1 MPHATGIQRPEG
13 DDLVTLSFSVP
24 SDQVTPG
31 ANGVFIRIGKGR
43 GIRVPKTL
51 VAETGKSGYVVF
63 EAQVPGDVAA
73 TVISL
78 CAQLFQQAQ
87 TEKEA

>member
-13 DDLVTLSFSVP
+13 DDLVTLSFSVH
-24 SDQVTPG
+24 SDRVTPG
-31 ANGVFIRIGKGR
+31 ADDIFIRTGKG
-43 GIRVPKTL
+43 GGVRVPKTL
-51 VAETGKSGYVVF
+51 VAETGKSGYVVL

-78 CAQLFQQAQ
+78 CAHLFQQTQ
-87 TEKEA
+87 TEKAD